1 MWGAAAQAPVDRAC
15 RLLSSSCGV
24 GGKTH
29 RPNDSSGQCN
39 GGGRATFVHCA
50 SLVPGAIIVTVP
62 NGHPA
67 RAVKTM
73 FDEIAKRL
81 PQLMYTA
88 DGGGRLG
95 GVHFGGVTWAP
106 KRGVTYGGGSLVAK
120 QRVQLILGLRIANIV
135 FRNRRRSYY
144 GKRGLREK
152 RPLWRECGTYIG
164 RTGSNP
170 L

>member
-88 DGGGRLG
+88 DGGGSLRGGSLWGGHLG
-95 GVHFGGVTWAP
+95 PKEGGHLRGGVT
-106 KRGVTYGGGSLVAK
+106 S
-120 QRVQLILGLRIANIV
+120 
-135 FRNRRRSYY
+135 
-144 GKRGLREK
+144 
-152 RPLWRECGTYIG
+152 C
-164 RTGSNP
+164 
-170 L
+170 